1 MEFLKWVENSKKYGC
16 VEEQGVNHQ
25 GPCMH
30 VEKLDLI
37 PGTKGK
43 SLKAGDM
50 EPAGECR
57 SSSGVSGDET
67 CRVRIGQSK
76 KADVE

>member
-16 VEEQGVNHQ
+16 VEEQGLNHQ

-37 PGTKGK
+37 LGTKGK

-50 EPAGECR
+50 EPAGW
-57 SSSGVSGDET
+57 VL
-67 CRVRIGQSK
+67 
-76 KADVE
+76 